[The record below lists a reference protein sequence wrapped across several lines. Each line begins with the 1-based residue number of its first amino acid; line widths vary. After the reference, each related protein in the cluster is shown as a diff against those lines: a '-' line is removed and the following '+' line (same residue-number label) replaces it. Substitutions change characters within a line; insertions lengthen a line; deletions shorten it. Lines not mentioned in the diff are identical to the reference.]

1 MGSLKSTVA
10 VALLAVSFSVPAA
23 VASTL
28 TITIDDFDVNQS
40 LIATADGN
48 PADGTVTGP
57 EANIIGGTRYMKVRT
72 DQGQTFGTG
81 ISTQDS
87 SLSFLN
93 DPISTGTGW
102 LVYDGTE
109 DRGDTSF
116 FGTVAGLTL
125 GTEVNDTD
133 GNPIGVNPIGVNTTG
148 LNGVDLLLGRPTGFF
163 TFDADNF
170 DQDVPGALLFSAFLW
185 DMSGVA
191 VSYFEAI
198 NPLTFS
204 PRLDYSEFRS
214 DWSDPNSGQAGFRFD
229 DIGAMAFRFES
240 QFQGFD
246 GQIRGITA
254 TPIPLPAT
262 ALLLLGG
269 LGGLAGIRTVGRRLR
284 KA

>member
-1 MGSLKSTVA
+1 MGNLKSTIA

-23 VASTL
+23 MASTL
-28 TITIDDFDVNQS
+28 TITIDDFGVDQS

-57 EANIIGGTRYMKVRT
+57 EASIIGGTRYTKVRT

-87 SLSFLN
+87 VLSFLN

-102 LVYDGTE
+102 LVYDGT
-109 DRGDTSF
+109 DGRGADTPNQDV
-116 FGTVAGLTL
+116 VAGLTL
-125 GTEVNDTD
+125 GAE
-133 GNPIGVNPIGVNTTG
+133 VNTTG

-170 DQDVPGALLFSAFLW
+170 DQDLPGALLFSAFLW

-198 NPLTFS
+198 NPLTFDQ
-204 PRLDYSEFRS
+204 RLNYSAFRS
-214 DWSDPNSGQAGFRFD
+214 DWNDPNSGQDGFRFD

-240 QFQGFD
+240 QFQAFD
-246 GQIRGITA
+246 GQIRGISA